1 MIIGVILGV
10 FIPKVSIIGLPGTL
24 FVSALK
30 AVAPLLVFVLVASA
44 LSKAKSGIAS
54 RFKTVIIFYLFS
66 TFIAAIVAVL
76 GSHLFPVGMHLT
88 AASNVSAPSGLEE
101 ILTNILTTIFSNPI
115 KSLTE
120 GEYLGI
126 LFWSFVFGIALK
138 IVASDNT
145 KKI

>member
-1 MIIGVILGV
+1 MKKFIKKWTESSLILKIIIGMIIGVILGV

-66 TFIAAIVAVL
+66 L
-76 GSHLFPVGMHLT
+76 S
-88 AASNVSAPSGLEE
+88 
-101 ILTNILTTIFSNPI
+101 
-115 KSLTE
+115 
-120 GEYLGI
+120 
-126 LFWSFVFGIALK
+126 
-138 IVASDNT
+138 
-145 KKI
+145 